1 MKRARRGFTLLE
13 VLVATTIMA
22 VAVGTLLSAL
32 TTSLNNASRVG
43 DSDRAAMLA
52 KNKLDEL
59 LAEPSLPPNQLL
71 QGMWD
76 PAITGIQGGWR
87 ARVEPFENFPSIP
100 ANIGG
105 LYRVVVEVWWTDGAR
120 RRTFLLEGYRRMMR
134 GTGP

>member
-1 MKRARRGFTLLE
+1 MRGGRGGFTLLE

-22 VAVGTLLSAL
+22 VAVVTLLSAL
-32 TTSLNNASRVG
+32 TTSLNNATRVG

-76 PAITGIQGGWR
+76 ARLTGVQGGWR
-87 ARVEPFENFPSIP
+87 ARVEPFENYPSIP
-100 ANIGG
+100 QNIGG
-105 LYRVVVEVWWTDGAR
+105 VYRVVVEVWWTDGAR
-120 RRTFLLEGYRRMMR
+120 RRTFQLDGYRRMMK
-134 GTGP
+134 GAL

>member
-1 MKRARRGFTLLE
+1 MLE

-22 VAVGTLLSAL
+22 VAVVTLLSAL
-32 TTSLNNASRVG
+32 TTSLNNATRVG

-76 PAITGIQGGWR
+76 ARLTGVQGGWR
-87 ARVEPFENFPSIP
+87 ARVEPFENYPSIP
-100 ANIGG
+100 QNIGG
-105 LYRVVVEVWWTDGAR
+105 VYRVVVEVWWTDGAR
-120 RRTFLLEGYRRMMR
+120 RRTFQLDGYRRMMK
-134 GTGP
+134 GAL

>member
-1 MKRARRGFTLLE
+1 MRRGRRGFTLLE

-22 VAVGTLLSAL
+22 VAVATLLSAL

-71 QGMWD
+71 QGMLD
-76 PAITGIQGGWR
+76 ARLTGVQGGWR
-87 ARVEPFENFPSIP
+87 ARVEPFENYPGIP
-100 ANIGG
+100 QNIGG
-105 LYRVVVEVWWTDGAR
+105 VYRVVVEVWWTDGAR
-120 RRTFLLEGYRRMMR
+120 RRTFLLEGYRRMMK
-134 GTGP
+134 GAL

>member
-1 MKRARRGFTLLE
+1 MRRERRGFTLLE

-32 TTSLNNASRVG
+32 TTSLNNAARVG

-71 QGMWD
+71 EGMWD
-76 PAITGIQGGWR
+76 PRLTGMHGGWR
-87 ARVEPFENFPSIP
+87 ARVEPFENYPGIP
-100 ANIGG
+100 QNIGG
-105 LYRVVVEVWWTDGAR
+105 LYRVVVEIWWTDGAR

-134 GTGP
+134 GAP

>member
-1 MKRARRGFTLLE
+1 MLE

-22 VAVGTLLSAL
+22 VAVVTLLSAL
-32 TTSLNNASRVG
+32 TTSLNNATRVG

-76 PAITGIQGGWR
+76 ARLTAVQGGWR
-87 ARVEPFENFPSIP
+87 ARVEPFENYPSIP
-100 ANIGG
+100 QNIGG
-105 LYRVVVEVWWTDGAR
+105 VYRVVVEVWWTDGAR
-120 RRTFLLEGYRRMMR
+120 RRTFQLDGYRRMMK
-134 GTGP
+134 GAL